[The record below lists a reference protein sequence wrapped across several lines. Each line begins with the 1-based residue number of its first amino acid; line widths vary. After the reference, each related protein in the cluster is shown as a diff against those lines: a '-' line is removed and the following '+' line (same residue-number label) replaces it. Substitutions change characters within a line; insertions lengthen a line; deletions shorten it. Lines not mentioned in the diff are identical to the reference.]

1 MRFLVQPGP
10 AAPVRLDI
18 CRGEAKLMRFSV
30 PEGTTLHAGLTAPL
44 AEAGCGA
51 ATLRFRD
58 AAVGPFRFVMP
69 GPPDGPAHVAYF
81 TDPVAPPGVTR
92 ISDAS
97 ATFAW
102 ADGKPM
108 VHIHA
113 AWNEADGR
121 RRGGHI
127 LAAETLVAAP
137 FDVEAWCFSDI
148 RVEAEFDNETNF
160 TLPQPK
166 AGTSSDSGSGAFFIR
181 VKPNV
186 DLLTT
191 IEWIGLRNATV
202 LGMGSLIG
210 AAFTD
215 GNRVPDNATE
225 VLVRQGWVRDG
236 VVSVEVIAV
245 DGAGTV
251 HQGWLQR
258 GENPICI
265 TFDLI
270 LLP

>member
-1 MRFLVQPGP
+1 
-10 AAPVRLDI
+10 
-18 CRGEAKLMRFSV
+18 MRFSV
-30 PEGTTLHAGLTAPL
+30 RKGMTLHEALTAPL
-44 AEAGCGA
+44 VEAGCGA

-69 GPPDGPAHVAYF
+69 GPPDGPTHVAYF
-81 TDPVAPPGVTR
+81 TDAVAPPSVTQ
-92 ISDAS
+92 ITDCS

-108 VHIHA
+108 VHVHA
-113 AWNEADGR
+113 AWVEADGR

-127 LAAETLVAAP
+127 LAAETVVAAP
-137 FDVEAWCFSDI
+137 FDVEAWGFSDI
-148 RVEAEFDNETNF
+148 RVEAAFDSETNF
-160 TLPQPK
+160 TLPQPRV
-166 AGTSSDSGSGAFFIR
+166 ASLRGNESGAYFIR

-191 IEWIGLRNATV
+191 IESIGLRDATV

-215 GNRVPDNATE
+215 GRRIPDNATE
-225 VLVRQGWVRDG
+225 VLVRQGQLRDG
-236 VVSVEVIAV
+236 VASVEVIAV
-245 DGAGTV
+245 DGAGAL
-251 HQGWLQR
+251 HRGWLQR